1 MPRAT
6 VTRPQAADA
15 AGATG
20 ARGGAG
26 RRVRQL
32 ETKINR
38 LEAELESVNAQLLD
52 PEVARDHVRSGELG
66 AQYRK
71 LEEDIAW
78 ALAAWE
84 DAAEAAGV

>member
-1 MPRAT
+1 MRPPVGDEAGARAT
-6 VTRPQAADA
+6 K
-15 AGATG
+15 
-20 ARGGAG
+20 GGAG

-52 PEVARDHVRSGELG
+52 SHTARDHLRSGELG
-66 AQYRK
+66 EQYRK
-71 LEEDIAW
+71 LQEDIAW
-78 ALAAWE
+78 ALAEWE